1 MKKYLENVIWR
12 SIFDLSINQTTVHRL
27 PKKPGKMKNYTQAE
41 IAQAKRIAYQFTYGI
56 DNIVLQRPFKYDRRT
71 RVGNLAASFVKQ
83 MALTDD
89 KRLAIRAIKK
99 TRRAQK
105 TSVAAIKDNPLVK
118 DFLSNRSDVLRID
131 ENRILFSGGRNHWA
145 KSDAD
150 RRILK
155 VLASA
160 KG

>member
-1 MKKYLENVIWR
+1 MFSGDVSLIYQN
-12 SIFDLSINQTTVHRL
+12 NQTTVHRL
-27 PKKPGKMKNYTQAE
+27 PKKPANMKNYTPSE
-41 IAQAKRIAYQFTYGI
+41 IKAAKRIAYNFTYSI
-56 DNIVLQRPFKYDRRT
+56 DNIVLNRSFKYDRRT
-71 RVGNLAASFVKQ
+71 RVGNLANSFVKQ
-83 MALTDD
+83 MALTNDQ
-89 KRLAIRAIKK
+89 KMSIRAIKK
-99 TRRAQK
+99 ARMAQK
-105 TSVAAIKDNPLVK
+105 ASVAGIKDNPLVK